1 MPLVERTG
9 TVIFGLFALSFLLRL
24 LYALQLPSPGLD
36 DPAYYIQVARSLY
49 HNGNLDVSILWNF
62 NPRFENVTHPGM
74 EFWQPL
80 SSFAIALS
88 FLLFGDNLFA
98 AQLPSLLAGSLLPPF
113 AYLFARRLSLQNA
126 AWVGVLAGAL
136 LVFSPL
142 LAYQSTLPDS
152 SMLYAVPV
160 VVAFL
165 LLTRPPLKPLTA
177 FATGLLLGIAYLART
192 PALFAGLVWFML
204 LLPRLFGKRANH
216 ESWREAVFG
225 AIGVA
230 IPVGIWSL
238 RNLLEFGYISSPAG
252 TQTIF
257 LFDYESLFNYST
269 PLNFQT
275 WLEGGLGKI
284 AMVRVEALLV
294 AWRGTL
300 DIMFIPSVIPAAI
313 GLWLLARRFAGVRPA
328 AFYTLLLFLGLP
340 LIFGVASTNG
350 SYYHS
355 AGSCAPFLAVGE
367 IYALQRFALWLS
379 PHLKVASR
387 SIYGFLLGFFLLASI
402 LWLATSAVSVV
413 QTHRTETALFNEI
426 NIWLSQHPPVPVIT
440 NQPST
445 LNYVSGLPGIRLPA
459 NESLTTL
466 LEVAHRYKAG
476 YIVITERMGLYPALL
491 QAPENKLF
499 PLLYRSPKGDFEV
512 YGIT

>member
-1 MPLVERTG
+1 LPLVERAG
-9 TVIFGLFALSFLLRL
+9 AVVFGLFAVSFLLRL

-80 SSFAIALS
+80 SSFALAFS
-88 FLLFGDNLFA
+88 FMLFGDNLFA
-98 AQLPSLLAGSLLPPF
+98 AQLPSLLAGSLLPPL
-113 AYLFARRLSLQNA
+113 AYLFARRLPLQNA
-126 AWVGVLAGAL
+126 AWLGLLAGSL

-160 VVAFL
+160 ALAFL
-165 LLTRPPLKPLTA
+165 LLTRQPLKPLPA
-177 FATGLLLGIAYLART
+177 LATGLLLGIAYLART
-192 PALFAGLVWFML
+192 PALFAGLVWFIL
-204 LLPRLFGKRANH
+204 LLPRLFRKCANR
-216 ESWREAVFG
+216 ESWLEAIFG
-225 AIGVA
+225 AIGIA
-230 IPVGIWSL
+230 IPAGIWSL
-238 RNLLEFGYISSPAG
+238 RNMLEFGYISSPAG

-275 WLEGGLGKI
+275 WLEGGIGKI
-284 AMVRVEALLV
+284 AAVRVEALLV
-294 AWRGTL
+294 AWRGAL

-313 GLWLLARRFAGVRPA
+313 GLWLLARKFTSSRPA
-328 AFYTLLLFLGLP
+328 ALYTMLLFFTLP
-340 LIFGVASTNG
+340 LIFGVASANG

-355 AGSCAPFLAVGE
+355 VGSCAPFLAVGE
-367 IYALQRFALWLS
+367 VYALERFAGWLS
-379 PHLKVASR
+379 LRLNVASR

-402 LWLATSAVSVV
+402 VWLATSAVNVA
-413 QTHRTETALFNEI
+413 QTHRAETALFNEI
-426 NIWLSQHPPVPVIT
+426 NTWLSVRPPAPIIT

-459 NESLTTL
+459 NENLATL

-476 YIVITERMGLYPALL
+476 YIVVTERMGLYPDLL

-512 YGIT
+512 YEIR